1 MLWFSS
7 GFNHLILKKIPA
19 WWPWGPDLEIV
30 RSVSGNINV
39 FTEKFLQKE
48 YIVGKKRVIMRRK
61 VSDDVNMFEETK
73 LFMYSSRGNH
83 GYVTKTNNYTRNLR
97 NILLFN
103 LVDTSKPKKTFC
115 EIKSFLGTRFPSST
129 TISSSAG
136 GTGLQSRCHT
146 RHNAAKAINQNFYH
160 GRPKRL

>member
-1 MLWFSS
+1 MFL
-7 GFNHLILKKIPA
+7 LK
-19 WWPWGPDLEIV
+19 
-30 RSVSGNINV
+30 N
-39 FTEKFLQKE
+39 FCEKRE
-48 YIVGKKRVIMRRK
+48 YIGLKNVWLCAE
-61 VSDDVNMFEETK
+61 MFKETK

-83 GYVTKTNNYTRNLR
+83 GYVTKTNKYTRNLR

-160 GRPKRL
+160 GRPKRLWKGCTHRLLGYQNSFHQIYFIEAVSVVHLMPQLLEQM